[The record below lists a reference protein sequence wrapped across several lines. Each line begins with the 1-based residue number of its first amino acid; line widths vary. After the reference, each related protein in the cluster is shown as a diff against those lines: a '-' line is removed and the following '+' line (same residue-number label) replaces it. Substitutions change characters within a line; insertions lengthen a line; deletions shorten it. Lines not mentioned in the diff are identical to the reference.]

1 MQMTK
6 THVLTRG
13 RGRDHLAN
21 LHIRVGDDDTVNEEF
36 YELPSLLP
44 GGLLEAALHSGA
56 EGFDRLHDPGHIVLP
71 LGFCR
76 ELIFL
81 ARQRLK
87 TLLQPLAPPL
97 ILLQRHHLV
106 EVGVREALYLVA
118 HAGLTLPELGTARR
132 QVLRQPSPCLRLF
145 QRLGE
150 TRRVRQHVTEILP
163 HQRIQLAGG
172 RKPCGAFRGETR
184 AYGRKLASAHSWPVH
199 T

>member
-1 MQMTK
+1 MTK

-56 EGFDRLHDPGHIVLP
+56 EGFDRLHDPGHILLP
-71 LGFCR
+71 LRFCR

-87 TLLQPLAPPL
+87 ALLQPLAPPL
-97 ILLQRHHLV
+97 ILLQRPHRV
-106 EVGVREALYLVA
+106 DVGVREPLYPRSHPA
-118 HAGLTLPELGTARR
+118 LTLP
-132 QVLRQPSPCLRLF
+132 
-145 QRLGE
+145 
-150 TRRVRQHVTEILP
+150 
-163 HQRIQLAGG
+163 
-172 RKPCGAFRGETR
+172 
-184 AYGRKLASAHSWPVH
+184 
-199 T
+199 

>member
-1 MQMTK
+1 MTK

-13 RGRDHLAN
+13 RGRDHLAK

-76 ELIFL
+76 ALIFL

-87 TLLQPLAPPL
+87 ALLQPLAPL
-97 ILLQRHHLV
+97 S
-106 EVGVREALYLVA
+106 
-118 HAGLTLPELGTARR
+118 TC
-132 QVLRQPSPCLRLF
+132 S
-145 QRLGE
+145 RLGE
-150 TRRVRQHVTEILP
+150 EL
-163 HQRIQLAGG
+163 G
-172 RKPCGAFRGETR
+172 
-184 AYGRKLASAHSWPVH
+184 YGVARH
-199 T
+199 

>member
-1 MQMTK
+1 MTK

-13 RGRDHLAN
+13 RGGDHRAN

-44 GGLLEAALHSGA
+44 GGLLEAALHAGA

-71 LGFCR
+71 LGFGR
-76 ELIFL
+76 ELFFL

-87 TLLQPLAPPL
+87 ALLQPLAPPL

-118 HAGLTLPELGTARR
+118 HAGLTLPELGTARM
-132 QVLRQPSPCLRLF
+132 
-145 QRLGE
+145 QRAGRCCG
-150 TRRVRQHVTEILP
+150 TQAPACACSSAWVRR
-163 HQRIQLAGG
+163 AG
-172 RKPCGAFRGETR
+172 
-184 AYGRKLASAHSWPVH
+184 
-199 T
+199 